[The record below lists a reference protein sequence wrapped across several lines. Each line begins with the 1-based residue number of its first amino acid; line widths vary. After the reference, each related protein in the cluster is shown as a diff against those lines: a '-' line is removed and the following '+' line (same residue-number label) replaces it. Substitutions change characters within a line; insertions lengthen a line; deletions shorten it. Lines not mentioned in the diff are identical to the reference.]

1 MKTLSDKRP
10 VTSALVGTPQGLGRA
25 FVALR
30 HRNFRLFWYSQMVS
44 LVGTWMQSTAQS
56 WLVLELTHSALWL
69 GIVGALQFLPIMFFA
84 MFGGVIAD
92 RVPKRTL
99 LLITQSAA
107 AVQAIVLWLLV
118 FSGTVQLWHVLILA
132 TLLGLTN
139 ALDMPTRQA
148 FVVEMV
154 GRDTLP
160 NAIALNSSSF
170 NLARVLGPG
179 LGGLLIAWLGVAP
192 LFLLNAISFIPV
204 ITAIA
209 FIDNSRLYGRPA
221 KNTVIQKQ
229 GTFKSL
235 GEGLTYIKQ
244 TPAVL
249 MVITVIG
256 AVSLFGINFNV
267 ILPLFATDVLHSGAA
282 GFGFISA
289 AIGLGAL
296 ASALW
301 IAWGNKTPSIPK
313 MLIGAII
320 FSVLEILFALSHL
333 YVLSLVLIAAVG
345 FAQITFSATANTA
358 IQTVTPDHLR
368 GRVMSVYMLVFAGS
382 TPLGNLFVG
391 VLAHVYSAP
400 LALIVCGGLSL
411 LAALIGWVMRKSAE
425 QNVVRAEQ
433 EIVQPVATK

>member
-1 MKTLSDKRP
+1 MTTISDKRP
-10 VTSALVGTPQGLGRA
+10 VTAALVGEPKGLARA
-25 FVALR
+25 FLALR

-69 GIVGALQFLPIMFFA
+69 GIVGALQFLPIMLFA

-92 RVPKRTL
+92 RAPKRTL
-99 LLITQSAA
+99 LLITQSSA
-107 AVQAIVLWLLV
+107 AVQAIILWLLV
-118 FSGTVQLWHVLILA
+118 FSDTVQLWHVLILA
-132 TLLGLTN
+132 TLLGITN
-139 ALDMPTRQA
+139 SLDMPTRQA

-154 GRDTLP
+154 GRDSLP
-160 NAIALNSSSF
+160 NAIALNSSIF
-170 NLARVLGPG
+170 NMARVVGPG
-179 LGGLLIAWLGVAP
+179 LSGLLIAALGVTP
-192 LFLLNAISFIPV
+192 LFLLNGISFLPV
-204 ITAIA
+204 IVAIA

-221 KNTVIQKQ
+221 HNESIEKQ

-235 GEGLTYIKQ
+235 SEGLTYIRK

-267 ILPLFATDVLHSGAA
+267 ILPLFATDVLHSGAVGYGLISSA
-282 GFGFISA
+282 IGFG
-289 AIGLGAL
+289 AL
-296 ASALW
+296 ISALW
-301 IAWGNKTPSIPK
+301 IAWGNKRPSIPG
-313 MLIGAII
+313 MLVGAVV

-391 VLAHVYSAP
+391 VLAHVYNAP
-400 LALIVCGGLSL
+400 VATVVCGGLSL
-411 LAALIGWVMRKSAE
+411 IAALIGWFLRKSAE
-425 QNVVRAEQ
+425 QNVVQ
-433 EIVQPVATK
+433 SLATK